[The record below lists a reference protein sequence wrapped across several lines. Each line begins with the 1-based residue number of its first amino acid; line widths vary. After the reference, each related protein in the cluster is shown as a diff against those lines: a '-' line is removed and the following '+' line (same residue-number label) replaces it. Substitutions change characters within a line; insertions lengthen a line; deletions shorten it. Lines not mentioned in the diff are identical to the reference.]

1 MFDREQYA
9 IRNKDV
15 GTLVLLESLI
25 DWIISNGLDQDTL
38 EELTDLESKLSDILT
53 WISKK
58 PFTSSPTKAVM

>member
-38 EELTDLESKLSDILT
+38 EELADLESKLGDILA

>member
-1 MFDREQYA
+1 MFDLEQYA

-15 GTLVLLESLI
+15 ATLVLLESLI

-38 EELTDLESKLSDILT
+38 EELTDLESELGDILT

-58 PFTSSPTKAVM
+58 PFISTPTKAVM